1 MADHFNYRYKI
12 CEDSIQLSSC
22 KSDLDSLGISY
33 AESSRLETDANG
45 ITRQVTYIYINKWD
59 RIRTTL
65 IGRMIYPFRYV
76 VLIAIV
82 VLASAFLLPRCM
94 GASEPHE
101 PEEIPTIPVG
111 PPDPVNV
118 PIEPVTAPSG
128 PATAPSAAAPSA
140 SATVTKA
147 PATAPSATASSAPET
162 DPPAPDQ
169 EAGEE
174 RFPGWLLISEK

>member
-82 VLASAFLLPRCM
+82 ALASAFLLPRCM
-94 GASEPHE
+94 GVSEPQE
-101 PEEIPTIPVG
+101 PVVIPTIPVV

-128 PATAPSAAAPSA
+128 PATAPSAAATAPSAPKTAPSA
-140 SATVTKA
+140 SATA
-147 PATAPSATASSAPET
+147 PSAPET
-162 DPPAPDQ
+162 DPPAPVQ
-169 EAGEE
+169 
-174 RFPGWLLISEK
+174 

>member
-147 PATAPSATASSAPET
+147 PATAPSATASSAPVT
-162 DPPAPDQ
+162 NPPAPVQ
-169 EAGEE
+169 
-174 RFPGWLLISEK
+174 

>member
-22 KSDLDSLGISY
+22 KSDLDSLGIAY
-33 AESSRLETDANG
+33 ALSNRLETDANG

-59 RIRTTL
+59 RIRTTH
-65 IGRMIYPFRYV
+65 IGRMIYPFRYA

-82 VLASAFLLPRCM
+82 ALACAFLLPRCM

-101 PEEIPTIPVG
+101 PVEIPTIPVG

-118 PIEPVTAPSG
+118 PIEPVNVP
-128 PATAPSAAAPSA
+128 PASASAPSA
-140 SATVTKA
+140 SATA
-147 PATAPSATASSAPET
+147 PSAPKTAPSASKTAPSATASSAPVT
-162 DPPAPDQ
+162 DPPAPVQ
-169 EAGEE
+169 
-174 RFPGWLLISEK
+174 

>member
-12 CEDSIQLSSC
+12 CEDSFQLSSC

-94 GASEPHE
+94 GVSEPQE
-101 PEEIPTIPVG
+101 PVVIPTIPVV
-111 PPDPVNV
+111 PPDPVNI
-118 PIEPVTAPSG
+118 PIETVTAPSG
-128 PATAPSAAAPSA
+128 PATAPSASASAPSAPKTAPSASKTGPSA
-140 SATVTKA
+140 SATA
-147 PATAPSATASSAPET
+147 PSAPET

-169 EAGEE
+169 
-174 RFPGWLLISEK
+174 

>member
-12 CEDSIQLSSC
+12 CEDSTQLSSC
-22 KSDLDSLGISY
+22 KSDLDSLGIAY
-33 AESSRLETDANG
+33 ASSTRLETDANG

-82 VLASAFLLPRCM
+82 ALACAFLLPRCM

-101 PEEIPTIPVG
+101 PVEIPTIPVG
-111 PPDPVNV
+111 PPDPVKV
-118 PIEPVTAPSG
+118 PIEPVTAP
-128 PATAPSAAAPSA
+128 PASANAPSPSANAPSAPKTAPSASE
-140 SATVTKA
+140 
-147 PATAPSATASSAPET
+147 TAPSAPET
-162 DPPAPDQ
+162 DPPAPVQ
-169 EAGEE
+169 
-174 RFPGWLLISEK
+174 